1 MLKCQRDKFF
11 LQRKHAYI
19 NCAYMSPLMKK
30 VENAGRKGMAL
41 KRTPFKIGHDE
52 FFKEAE
58 GVRLIFSQ
66 LLNAPNSN
74 RAVIIPSVSYG
85 MANVANNLH
94 KSKGEIVIV
103 SEQFPS
109 NVYPWKSLVA
119 SGYQLKVVDPGT
131 DKMQKGLE
139 WNRRILES
147 INEQTVLVAIGHVH
161 WADGTL
167 FDLLAIRKRLDEV
180 DGLLIIDGTQS
191 VGALPFD
198 VSVIR
203 PDALICAAYKWL
215 MGPYGIGLAYYG
227 ERFDHGQP
235 IEQNWINRENS
246 HNFRELVNY
255 QENYLPDALRYEVGE
270 RSNFILLPMVKAALK
285 EIRKWQPER
294 IQAYCEA
301 LTQSFIE
308 EVQTLGFEMEDE
320 AFRSKHL
327 FGLRLPYG
335 VSGERAL
342 KVFHQRKLSVSLRGD
357 AIRVSPHVYND
368 ARDVNK
374 LMSALQELVK

>member
-1 MLKCQRDKFF
+1 
-11 LQRKHAYI
+11 
-19 NCAYMSPLMKK
+19 
-30 VENAGRKGMAL
+30 MAL

-327 FGLRLPYG
+327 FGLMLPYG

-342 KVFHQRKLSVSLRGD
+342 KVFHQRKLSVSLRGE